1 MLKDEAFPKV
11 SLTLRKVSMELIPAR
26 ALISIITNNFYNQMS
41 AIDMGQD
48 HLLENL
54 QKYFGFDAFKAEQD
68 EIIRTLLNGKDTF
81 VIMPTGG
88 GKSLCY
94 QLPALMLPGTAI
106 IISPLIA
113 LMKNQ
118 VDSLRGYSDQD
129 EVAHFLNSS
138 LTKAQMKAVKQDI
151 ADGKTKLL
159 YVAPETLTK
168 EENIEFF
175 QNSNISFVAVDEAHC
190 ISEWGHDFR
199 PEYRRIRT
207 MLDSIAGNVPIM
219 ALTATATPKVQQD
232 IVKNLEMNN
241 EKTFISSFNRDN
253 LFYEVRPK
261 IKKDQTIKQIIQVI
275 KEEFRGQSGIIYV
288 QNRKTAEDLAEVLS
302 VNDIK
307 AAPYHAGLDPKTRAN
322 TQDAFLME
330 DIDVICATI
339 AFGMGIDKPD
349 VRFVI
354 HYDMPKSIENYY
366 QETGRAGRDGLVGK
380 CIAFYNYAD
389 ILRLEKFLR
398 DKPVAER
405 EMGAQLMQEV
415 VAYAETASCRRR
427 FLLHYFGEEFSE
439 ERCHKMCD
447 NCKTPK
453 EKIAVQQEIQHVI
466 QCILDLNENYLM
478 KTVMDFLMGRETKE
492 MKDFRFTEME
502 NFGVGDDR
510 DENFWSSI
518 FRHAMINNLIY
529 KEIEQFGL
537 LKVSPAGKEYLKNP
551 HPIHITIN
559 HDYEEGE
566 YDADDERG
574 GTAVLDE
581 TLMNILKDLRRNIA
595 KKFNLPPYVIFQDPS
610 LEEMATQYP
619 VSMEDM
625 SKIVGVSQGK
635 AQKYGQPFADAIKKY
650 CEENEIERPMDITV
664 KTVANKSKTKVNI
677 ITAID
682 RKIPLEDIARGN
694 DLSMEELM
702 DELDGIVNSGTKI
715 RLDYYLNKNIDEYVR
730 ETIIDYFKE
739 ADTDSIDAAYQELK
753 DEEITWEEIQLMRL
767 KFLSDYAN

>member
-1 MLKDEAFPKV
+1 MTAIAAERDE
-11 SLTLRKVSMELIPAR
+11 
-26 ALISIITNNFYNQMS
+26 
-41 AIDMGQD
+41 
-48 HLLENL
+48 LLENL
-54 QKYFGFDAFKAEQD
+54 QRYFGFDAFKADQRA
-68 EIIRTLLNGKDTF
+68 IIQSLLDKQDTF

-118 VDSLRGYSDQD
+118 VDSIRGYSEED

-138 LTKAQMKAVKQDI
+138 LTKAQMKKVKQDI
-151 ADGKTKLL
+151 TDGRTKLL

-175 QNSNISFVAVDEAHC
+175 QNSEISFVAVDEAHC

-207 MLDSIAGNVPIM
+207 MLDAVARDVPIM

-232 IVKNLEMNN
+232 ILKNLDMTGER
-241 EKTFISSFNRDN
+241 TFISSFNRDN
-253 LFYEVRPK
+253 LFYEIRPK
-261 IKKDQTIKQIIQVI
+261 IKKEQTVRQIIQVI
-275 KEEFRGQSGIIYV
+275 KEEFRGESGIIYV
-288 QNRKTAEDLAEVLS
+288 QNRKTAEDLAQMLQ

-307 AAPYHAGLDPKTRAN
+307 AGPYHAGLDPKTRSN

-366 QETGRAGRDGLVGK
+366 QETGRAGRDGLAGK
-380 CIAFYNYAD
+380 CIAFYNYQD

-427 FLLHYFGEEFSE
+427 FLLHYFGEEFGE
-439 ERCHKMCD
+439 DRCGKMCD
-447 NCKTPK
+447 NCKNPK
-453 EKIAVQQEIQHVI
+453 EKKEIKQEMADVI
-466 QCILDLNENYLM
+466 QAVLDLNENYLM
-478 KTVMDFLMGRETKE
+478 KTIVDFILGRETKE
-492 MKDFRFTEME
+492 MKDFKFSEME
-502 NFGVGDDR
+502 NFGVGEDR
-510 DENFWSSI
+510 DENFWMSI
-518 FRHAMINNLIY
+518 IRHAMINNLIY
-529 KEIEQFGL
+529 KEVEQFGI
-537 LKVSPAGKEYLKNP
+537 LKVSPEGREYAKKP
-551 HPIHITIN
+551 YPISITIN
-559 HDYEEGE
+559 HNFEEGE
-566 YDADDERG
+566 YDFDDEKG

-581 TLMNILKDLRRNIA
+581 PLMNILKDLRRITA
-595 KKFNLPPYVIFQDPS
+595 KKHNLPPYVIFQDPS

-619 VSMEDM
+619 ISMEDM
-625 SKIVGVSQGK
+625 AKITGVSLGK
-635 AQKYGQPFADAIKKY
+635 AQKYAQPFLDAIKKHV
-650 CEENEIERPMDITV
+650 EENEIERPTDITI
-664 KTVANKSKTKVNI
+664 KTVANKSKTKVSI
-677 ITAID
+677 ITSID
-682 RKIPLEDIARGN
+682 RKIPLDDIARSN
-694 DLSMEELM
+694 DLSWEELM
-702 DELDGIVNSGTKI
+702 EELDGIVQSGTKI
-715 RLDYYLNKNIDEYVR
+715 KLDYYLTKEIDEYVR
-730 ETIIDYFKE
+730 ETIIDYFK
-739 ADTDSIDAAYQELK
+739 AAQTDNVDTAYQELK
-753 DEEITWEEIQLMRL
+753 DDEITWEEIQLMRL